1 MARII
6 IATTLFGGFSLVAAG
21 FFFRRVYRYFQWR
34 KKTSMPLWGQLI
46 LILLPMTLTL
56 VVFGQPLLKVP
67 AECPVPLSELKEIT
81 APVDYVQERESHQA
95 SGRSVR
101 VVKRYRIYLEGCSD
115 YLYIPDNF
123 RFDQD
128 AFLHWAGPEEI
139 TFLYART
146 GGRFI
151 VYQIQRGTNVF
162 LSYSHTH
169 EMLTTTFLTDLFAN
183 LTMLLLGL
191 GGSVYLPEFLSPR
204 DKAKRGERILFLVFA
219 ASALVL
225 FVFLSNLVGQPKV
238 TESPADTS
246 DLLAV
251 TVEEGVTLTLPR
263 GWQESSTTDSGGQW
277 YSPQDK
283 GYSCFQAAYYVGGSA
298 GDDWYDAFLHDFR
311 ARLLEQSI
319 KTPYTTKVPFLEE
332 YTSSAGLVPGTD
344 FLVSEGWGTSI
355 NGYKSHFLLVLLPEQ
370 QIGVVIKSASRQMS
384 WSEMENYVQEWVW
397 PLLARLDVD
406 GM

>member
-6 IATTLFGGFSLVAAG
+6 IATMLFGGFSLAAAG

-34 KKTSMPLWGQLI
+34 KKTSMPLWVQLI

-56 VVFGQPLLKVP
+56 VVFGRPLLKVP
-67 AECPVPLSELKEIT
+67 AECPVSRSELKEIT
-81 APVDYVQERESHQA
+81 APVDYVQEHESHQTTKQ
-95 SGRSVR
+95 SVR
-101 VVKRYRIYLEGCSD
+101 IVKRYCIYLQGYSQ

-128 AFLHWAGPEEI
+128 AFLCWAGPDEI

-146 GGRFI
+146 GGRFT
-151 VYQIQRGTNVF
+151 VYQIQRGAQVF
-162 LSYSHTH
+162 LDYSHTH
-169 EMLTTTFLTDLFAN
+169 EMLTTTFLTDLFAL

-191 GGSVYLPEFLSPR
+191 GGSVYLPEYLSPH
-204 DKAKRGERILFLVFA
+204 DKAKRGQRILGLVFM
-219 ASALVL
+219 ALML
-225 FVFLSNLVGQPKV
+225 MTLVFLTILSRQPKV
-238 TESPADTS
+238 TETPADTS
-246 DLLAV
+246 DLLVV

-263 GWQESSTTDSGGQW
+263 GWQESSTTDKGSLW

-283 GYSCFQAAYYVGGSA
+283 GYSCFYAAYCVEDSP
-298 GDDWYDAFLHDFR
+298 GDDWYDDFLTDYR
-311 ARLLEQSI
+311 AQLLEQFI
-319 KTPYTTKVPFLEE
+319 KKPYTTKVSFLEK
-332 YTSSAGLVPGTD
+332 YTSSADLVPGTD
-344 FLVSEGWGTSI
+344 YLVSEGWGTSI
-355 NGYKSHFLLVLLPEQ
+355 NGHKSHFLLVLLPER
-370 QIGVVIKSASRQMS
+370 QIGVVIQSTSRRMS

>member
-6 IATTLFGGFSLVAAG
+6 IATMLFGGFSLAAVV

-56 VVFGQPLLKVP
+56 MVFGQPLLEVP
-67 AECPVPLSELKEIT
+67 AECPVPLNELKEIT

-146 GGRFI
+146 GGRFT

-162 LSYSHTH
+162 LDYSHTH

-204 DKAKRGERILFLVFA
+204 DKAKRGERILYLVFA
-219 ASALVL
+219 ASVLVL

-246 DLLAV
+246 DLLVV

-263 GWQESSTTDSGGQW
+263 GWKESSTTDSGGQW

-283 GYSCFQAAYYVGGSA
+283 GYSCFQEAYYVGGST

-319 KTPYTTKVPFLEE
+319 KKPYTTKVPFLEE
-332 YTSSAGLVPGTD
+332 YTSSADLVPGTD

-355 NGYKSHFLLVLLPEQ
+355 NGHKSHFLLVLLPER
-370 QIGVVIKSASRQMS
+370 QIGVVIQSTSRRMS

-397 PLLARLDVD
+397 PLLARLEVD